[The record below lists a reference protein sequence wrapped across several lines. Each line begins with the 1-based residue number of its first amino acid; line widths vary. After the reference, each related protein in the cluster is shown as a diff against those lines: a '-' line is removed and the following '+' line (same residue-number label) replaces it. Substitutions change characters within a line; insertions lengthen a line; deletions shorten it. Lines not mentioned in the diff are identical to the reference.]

1 VLTLGAA
8 TAGRRH
14 VELLA
19 ALDAL
24 ERDGFRL
31 AGEPLGLEV
40 VGRSGPASAAFEAA
54 LERSPLAAAG
64 RVQRHAQLAE
74 PALARAVASAALVC
88 QLDDD
93 LGTALTP
100 LEALSLG
107 APVVASRLPALVEV
121 LDGHVT
127 WVENE
132 GLADGPAHLAQR
144 RRASRRA
151 SSSAPAKAPAMRC
164 AAAFTWERTARATL
178 EVWRGV

>member
-1 VLTLGAA
+1 V
-8 TAGRRH
+8 
-14 VELLA
+14 
-19 ALDAL
+19 
-24 ERDGFRL
+24 
-31 AGEPLGLEV
+31 
-40 VGRSGPASAAFEAA
+40 
-54 LERSPLAAAG
+54 
-64 RVQRHAQLAE
+64 
-74 PALARAVASAALVC
+74 
-88 QLDDD
+88 
-93 LGTALTP
+93 TP

-144 RRASRRA
+144 IAGALAGADDDARREARL
-151 SSSAPAKAPAMRC
+151 RC